1 MKTDNTFKKAR
12 INFFAFF
19 IIKALH
25 RGSNLRSESPK
36 KTVFLKQFPGFS
48 KNTKLRAES
57 QAEDHLIAENEIPVY
72 TPNLN
77 GAPLAKNIL
86 MIIE

>member
-1 MKTDNTFKKAR
+1 MTNN
-12 INFFAFF
+12 INAIVTTIEEAIFA
-19 IIKALH
+19 ANHL
-25 RGSNLRSESPK
+25 K

-77 GAPLAKNIL
+77 GAPLAKKNSL

>member
-1 MKTDNTFKKAR
+1 MKTDNTFKKAK

-36 KTVFLKQFPGFS
+36 KTVFLKQFLGFS

-77 GAPLAKNIL
+77 GAPHRKNSLI
-86 MIIE
+86 IIE